1 MTKSNLKL
9 TDEWDAI
16 VIGTGMGGATVGH
29 ALALKGFS
37 VLFLEKGGEITS
49 NDGWIDETDP
59 EKRLKQGW
67 WPQPMSQLRK
77 DGKFDQFYA
86 AVGCSVGG
94 STINYGAALERF
106 EPTDFD
112 ALETN
117 NQTLAAWP
125 IGFKAFLPFYEKA
138 EALYGIVNKKVSDDP
153 QLSEWD
159 QSFVTTMQN
168 NGLKPERLNMAIN
181 YDKNCEECIGKVCHR
196 QCKADAKTTCL
207 NGALKQENCHIL
219 EYCEVLS
226 LDADAK
232 KINYI
237 LATHEGNTLKLRAKQ
252 VILSAGAMHSPQ
264 ILLKS
269 KSPLWPNGLAN
280 SSDQVGRN
288 LMFHISDMYAVWS
301 PKKLSR
307 QGLQKKSLSI
317 RDFYIKDG
325 LRLGYIQSL
334 GLEAGQGHI
343 SMFIKDM
350 LRKYG
355 IKNSVV
361 LSLLTKIPAFV
372 ASRVLGKASLLAISI
387 EDDPCPN
394 NRITLN
400 DKQPNGSSFSYTIP
414 ADIKKRAD
422 TLYKAF
428 SQRVKP
434 WRVLRIMPQVELNHG
449 HACGTCRFGDD
460 PTTSVLNRDCK
471 SHDVENLY
479 IVDSSFMPRSGAA
492 NPSITIAANALRV
505 ADKIAESLQARE

>member
-1 MTKSNLKL
+1 
-9 TDEWDAI
+9 
-16 VIGTGMGGATVGH
+16 
-29 ALALKGFS
+29 
-37 VLFLEKGGEITS
+37 
-49 NDGWIDETDP
+49 
-59 EKRLKQGW
+59 
-67 WPQPMSQLRK
+67 
-77 DGKFDQFYA
+77 
-86 AVGCSVGG
+86 
-94 STINYGAALERF
+94 
-106 EPTDFD
+106 
-112 ALETN
+112 
-117 NQTLAAWP
+117 
-125 IGFKAFLPFYEKA
+125 
-138 EALYGIVNKKVSDDP
+138 VNKKVSDDP